1 MSRIEI
7 DASEV
12 DRHALDLSKAP
23 GRIQRRAPKTLRKG
37 AFDVKQRL
45 RRDALGHAYLPG
57 LAAKA
62 NYDEFNPLSYEIGFD
77 KSEQGHLGNVAVYG
91 TSNNAPIMSSPA
103 DHLRLEMPTILRYLA
118 DDAEESVL
126 GGAR

>member
-1 MSRIEI
+1 MSIEF
-7 DASEV
+7 DSSEV
-12 DRHALDLSKAP
+12 KRLALDLSGAP

-45 RRDALGHAYLPG
+45 RRDAEGHAYLPG

-62 NYDEFNPLSYEIGFD
+62 AYSEFTPLSYEIGFD
-77 KSEQGHLGNVAVYG
+77 KGSTGSLGNVAVYG

-103 DHLRLEMPTILRYLA
+103 DHLRLELPTILRHLA
-118 DDAEESVL
+118 DDGEESVL
-126 GGAR
+126 GDGK

>member
-1 MSRIEI
+1 MTRIEF

-12 DRHALDLSKAP
+12 RSLALDLSKAP

-45 RRDALGHAYLPG
+45 RRDAEGHAYLPG

-62 NYDEFNPLSYEIGFD
+62 AYDEMTPLSYEIGID
-77 KSEQGHLGNVAVYG
+77 KGGQGDLGNVAVYG
-91 TSNNAPIMSSPA
+91 TSNNAPIMSHPET
-103 DHLRLEMPTILRYLA
+103 HLRLEMPTILRHLG
-118 DDAEESVL
+118 DDGEDSVL
-126 GGAR
+126 GGAS

>member
-1 MSRIEI
+1 MKIKI

-12 DRHALDLSKAP
+12 DRLALDLSKAP

-45 RRDALGHAYLPG
+45 RRDASGHAYLPG
-57 LAAKA
+57 LAATA
-62 NYDEFNPLSYEIGFD
+62 AYDEMTPLSYEIGFD
-77 KSEQGHLGNVAVYG
+77 KSGQGHLGNVAVYG
-91 TSNNAPIMSSPA
+91 TPNNAPIMGSPA
-103 DHLRLEMPTILRYLA
+103 DHLRLEMPTILRYLG

-126 GGAR
+126 GDGK

>member
-1 MSRIEI
+1 VNISW

-12 DRHALDLSKAP
+12 NRLATDLSKAP
-23 GRIQRRAPKTLRKG
+23 GRIQRAAPKTLRKG

-45 RRDALGHAYLPG
+45 RRDAEGHAYLPG

-62 NYDEFNPLSYEIGFD
+62 AYSEFNPLSYEIGFD
-77 KSEQGHLGNVAVYG
+77 KDGQGHLGNVAVYG

-103 DHLRLEMPTILRYLA
+103 DHLRLELPTITRHLG
-118 DDAEESVL
+118 DDGEDSVF